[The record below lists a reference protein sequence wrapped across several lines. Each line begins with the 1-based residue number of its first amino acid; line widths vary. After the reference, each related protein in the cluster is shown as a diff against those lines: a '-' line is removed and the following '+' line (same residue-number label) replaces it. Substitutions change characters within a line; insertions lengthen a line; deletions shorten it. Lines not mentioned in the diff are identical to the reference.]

1 MQPEETWLIDMLR
14 AARRCLTFT
23 SGLSMEQFLDDEK
36 TVSAVLHQLM
46 VLGQATKR
54 VSDEYRTAHTDLP
67 WRQIAGTRD
76 RLIHGY
82 DLVDLEI
89 VWRTVTDDL
98 PPLVA
103 ALEMLVPPAE

>member
-1 MQPEETWLIDMLR
+1 
-14 AARRCLTFT
+14 
-23 SGLSMEQFLDDEK
+23 MEQFLDDEK